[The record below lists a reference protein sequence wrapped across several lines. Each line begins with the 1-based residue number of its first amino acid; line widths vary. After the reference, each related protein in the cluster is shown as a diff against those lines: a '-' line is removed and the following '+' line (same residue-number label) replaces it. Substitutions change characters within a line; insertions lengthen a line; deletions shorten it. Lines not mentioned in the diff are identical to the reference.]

1 MAHYRGRPS
10 PTRLRNLALVFCEK
24 SLLRASGVGCGRLVP
39 HYNAPTSYDRH
50 AAIAYLRAESLQ
62 LSADYDLLL
71 REFKALFEG
80 PFEPDAH
87 QTWRQKL
94 RQFRGLLANHR
105 LAWLLRGF
113 GHAHR
118 FPRHHGQRI
127 LISPF
132 TSGVTDELLG
142 LIVIAAPGRTRRGT
156 CTVT

>member
-1 MAHYRGRPS
+1 MAHYGGGPS
-10 PTRLRNLALVFCEK
+10 PTRLHNLALEFCEK
-24 SLLRASGVGCGRLVP
+24 SLLRASDVGCGRLVP

-105 LAWLLRGF
+105 LAWQWTIYPPCGVGAPRRCSYAAL
-113 GHAHR
+113 ATPTD
-118 FPRHHGQRI
+118 FP
-127 LISPF
+127 
-132 TSGVTDELLG
+132 
-142 LIVIAAPGRTRRGT
+142 VITGSAF
-156 CTVT
+156 